1 MRILNMLDEAFAIL
15 KQYDW
20 GSDMTRLAPIEDAVA
35 VSHDQAD
42 VRQDLEN
49 RLIATLQSDI
59 SRDAKDYVCR
69 KLAIVGTVAAVP
81 ALQSLLGEKDYS
93 HMARIA
99 LERMPA
105 PEAAQALRDAAAKV
119 SNELKVG
126 VISSLG
132 SRRDAAAVSVFD
144 VLLKDGDHS
153 VARAAALAL
162 GAIGSVDAASV
173 LKVAATSAAGNKPA
187 VIDALLAC
195 AEALLAGQKQ
205 TDALVIYRS
214 LAADDQARLVRLAA
228 TRGILACTSK
238 QS

>member
-1 MRILNMLDEAFAIL
+1 MLDEAFAML

-20 GSDMTRLAPIEDAVA
+20 GSDMTPLAPIEDAVA

-42 VRQDLEN
+42 VRRDLEN
-49 RLIATLQSDI
+49 RLITTLRSDI

-81 ALQSLLGEKDYS
+81 ALESLLGEKDYS
-93 HMARIA
+93 HVARIA

-105 PEAAQALRDAAAKV
+105 PEAAQALRNAAAKV
-119 SNELKVG
+119 SNDLKVG
-126 VISSLG
+126 VIGSLG
-132 SRRDAAAVSVFD
+132 SRRDAAAVSVLN

-205 TDALVIYRS
+205 TDALAIYRS
-214 LAADDQARLVRLAA
+214 LAADNQARLVRLAA

-238 QS
+238 PS

>member
-1 MRILNMLDEAFAIL
+1 MAP
-15 KQYDW
+15 
-20 GSDMTRLAPIEDAVA
+20 LAPIEDAVA

-49 RLIATLQSDI
+49 RLLAALQSDT

-81 ALQSLLGEKDYS
+81 ALESLLGEKDYS
-93 HMARIA
+93 HMARFA
-99 LERMPA
+99 LERIPA
-105 PEAAQALRDAAAKV
+105 PEAAQALRDAATKV

-132 SRRDAAAVSVFD
+132 SRRDAAAVSVLNG
-144 VLLKDGDHS
+144 LLADGDPA
-153 VARAAALAL
+153 VARAATLAL
-162 GAIGSVDAASV
+162 GAIGSVEAASA
-173 LKVAATSAAGNKPA
+173 LKAAAASATGNKPA

-205 TDALVIYRS
+205 TDALAIYGS
-214 LAADDQARLVRLAA
+214 LTAGNQTRLVRLAA

>member
-1 MRILNMLDEAFAIL
+1 MLDEAFAVL

-20 GSDMTRLAPIEDAVA
+20 GSDMAPLAPIEDAVA
-35 VSHDQAD
+35 VSHDQAE
-42 VRQDLEN
+42 VRRDLEN
-49 RLIATLQSDI
+49 RLIATLQSDA

-81 ALQSLLGEKDYS
+81 ALASMLGQKDYS
-93 HMARIA
+93 HMARMA

-105 PEAAQALRDAAAKV
+105 PEAAQALRDATGKV

-132 SRRDAAAVSVFD
+132 SRRDAASVSVLN
-144 VLLKDGDHS
+144 VLLNDGDPA
-153 VARAAALAL
+153 VARAAALTL
-162 GAIGSVDAASV
+162 GAIGSVDAAAV
-173 LKVAATSAAGNKPA
+173 LKVAATSAARDKPA

-205 TDALVIYRS
+205 TDALAIYRS
-214 LAADDQARLVRLAA
+214 LAADNQARLVRLAA

>member
-1 MRILNMLDEAFAIL
+1 MLEEAFAVL

-20 GSDMTRLAPIEDAVA
+20 GSDMAPLQPIEDAVA
-35 VSHDQAD
+35 ASHDQAE
-42 VRQDLEN
+42 VRRDLEN
-49 RLIATLQSDI
+49 RLIAALQSDI

-69 KLAIVGTVAAVP
+69 KLAIVGTAAAVP
-81 ALQSLLGEKDYS
+81 ALEPLLGEKDYS

-99 LERMPA
+99 LERIPA
-105 PEAAQALRDAAAKV
+105 PEAAQALRDAAGKV
-119 SNELKVG
+119 GNELKVG

-132 SRRDAAAVSVFD
+132 SRRDAAAVPVLNS
-144 VLLKDGDHS
+144 LLKDGDPS
-153 VARAAALAL
+153 VAGAAAAAL

-173 LKVAATSAAGNKPA
+173 LKAAATSAAGNNQA
-187 VIDALLAC
+187 VADALLAC

-205 TDALVIYRS
+205 ADALAIYRS
-214 LAADDQARLVRLAA
+214 LASDHQARLVRLAA

>member
-1 MRILNMLDEAFAIL
+1 MLDEAFAVL

-20 GSDMTRLAPIEDAVA
+20 GSDMAPLAPIEDAVA
-35 VSHDQAD
+35 VSHDQAE
-42 VRQDLEN
+42 VRRDLEI
-49 RLIATLQSDI
+49 RLIATLQSDA

-81 ALQSLLGEKDYS
+81 ALASMLGEKDYS
-93 HMARIA
+93 HMARMA

-105 PEAAQALRDAAAKV
+105 PEAAQTLRDAAGKV

-132 SRRDAAAVSVFD
+132 SRRDAASVS
-144 VLLKDGDHS
+144 LLNALLNDSDPA

-162 GAIGSVDAASV
+162 GAIGSVDAASA
-173 LKVAATSAAGNKPA
+173 LKVAATSTAGDKPA

-205 TDALVIYRS
+205 TDALAIYKS
-214 LAADDQARLVRLAA
+214 LAADNQARLVRLAA

>member
-1 MRILNMLDEAFAIL
+1 MLDEAFAIL

-20 GSDMTRLAPIEDAVA
+20 GSDMTPLAPIEDAVA
-35 VSHDQAD
+35 ASHDQAD
-42 VRQDLEN
+42 VRRDLEN
-49 RLIATLQSDI
+49 RLIAALQGDI

-81 ALQSLLGEKDYS
+81 ALASLLGEKDYS
-93 HMARIA
+93 HMARMA

-105 PEAAQALRDAAAKV
+105 PRPPRPCVMRPAKV

-126 VISSLG
+126 VIGSLG
-132 SRRDAAAVSVFD
+132 SRRDAAAVSVLNG
-144 VLLKDGDHS
+144 LLKDGDPS

-162 GAIGSVDAASV
+162 GSIGSVDAASV
-173 LKVAATSAAGNKPA
+173 LKEAATSAAGNKPA

-205 TDALVIYRS
+205 SDALAIYRS
-214 LAADDQARLVRLAA
+214 LAADNQPRLVRLAA